1 MARITVEDCIDKIP
15 SRFELVLIASQRARK
30 LYTGDQATVEKE
42 NDKNT
47 VIALREIEDETI
59 PLDEMKESLINDYQ
73 TVPMLDPEENEG
85 LELEDKLSND
95 DFAAAVEKD
104 VASVTI
110 LTSSRGRLD
119 HSLGNILVA
128 CSERWGD
135 LEIELI
141 VDDHLVKVIRSR
153 TKLKGEPS
161 DLLSIFAL
169 GGTAFGVT
177 SKGLKW
183 ELDGIDLVTGSG
195 LTISN
200 EFVLPEAEISIEQGT
215 IISVQAFSDK
225 AKPKL

>member
-1 MARITVEDCIDKIP
+1 MSSLHALILTGGPLP
-15 SRFELVLIASQRARK
+15 SIEVALPEAQL
-30 LYTGDQATVEKE
+30 
-42 NDKNT
+42 
-47 VIALREIEDETI
+47 VIAADSGGDHAENLGLKVDLIIGDFDSCSEKAIKRAA
-59 PLDEMKESLINDYQ
+59 ESQKFPSDKDV
-73 TVPMLDPEENEG
+73 TD
-85 LELEDKLSND
+85 LELAL
-95 DFAAAVEKD
+95 AAAVEKD
-104 VASVTI
+104 AASVTI

-128 CSERWGD
+128 CSERWSD

-225 AKPKL
+225 AKQKL